1 MTDWPTLELQLDARP
16 EVAAT
21 LRARLTDWLENAG
34 LARKDVFEVTLAA
47 TEAFENAV
55 RHPRQPR
62 MSMVDLK
69 ASITD
74 SALCVSVRDRGI
86 WADREPHQGNGLG
99 LPMMRL
105 LMDGVDVQTGAD
117 GTTVTMWRALTLY

>member
-1 MTDWPTLELQLDARP
+1 MTALPPLELQLDARP

-21 LRARLTDWLENAG
+21 LRARLSDWLENAG
-34 LARKDVFEVTLAA
+34 LPRKDVFEVTLAA

-55 RHPRQPR
+55 RHPEQAR
-62 MSMVDLK
+62 MPTVDLR
-69 ASITD
+69 ASVTD
-74 SALCVSVRDRGI
+74 SAVCVSVRDRGV
-86 WADREPHQGNGLG
+86 WNGAEAGGSNGLG

-117 GTTVTMWRALTLY
+117 GTTVTMWRALRLH

>member
-1 MTDWPTLELQLDARP
+1 MTAWPPLELQLDARP

-55 RHPRQPR
+55 RHPREPLTP
-62 MSMVDLK
+62 MVDLR
-69 ASITD
+69 ASVTD
-74 SALCVSVRDRGI
+74 SAVCISVRDRGS
-86 WADREPHQGNGLG
+86 WDGHAPGESGGLG

-105 LMDGVDVQTGAD
+105 LMDGVDVDTGTE
-117 GTTVTMWRALTLY
+117 GTTVTMWRAVKLH